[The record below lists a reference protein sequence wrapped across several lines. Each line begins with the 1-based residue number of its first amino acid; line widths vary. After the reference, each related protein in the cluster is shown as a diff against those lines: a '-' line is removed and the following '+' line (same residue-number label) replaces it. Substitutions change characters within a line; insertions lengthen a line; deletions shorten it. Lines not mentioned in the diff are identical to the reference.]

1 MTTTDHD
8 PVWAQRARMA
18 HLSRSG
24 KRLGY
29 GLYVLAIALFG
40 IGASASFTPGI
51 VNGVVASLAVG
62 SVALVPS
69 IIVGYGVKA
78 ADREDR
84 REGRAQGQDRT

>member
-8 PVWAQRARMA
+8 PVRARRARMA

-29 GLYVLAIALFG
+29 GLYALAITLFG
-40 IGASASFTPGI
+40 IGASGSFTPTI
-51 VNGVVASLAVG
+51 VDGVVVSLAVG
-62 SVALVPS
+62 SVVLVPS

-84 REGRAQGQDRT
+84 RDGRVQGQDRA